1 MAAKIEK
8 TTIIGD
14 VLDIAPETAPL
25 FMAIGMHCLGCAARR
40 SRRPA
45 WCTALMP
52 TRSWRRSTALSRLPR
67 KPRRPS
73 NKPKGKGGL
82 MAALLREAMKV
93 PISNR
98 LLLCAEFVPR
108 GSRFGVSEKMRFF
121 LSDGLQGIPPDAADT
136 IIMAGMGGDLMVRIL
151 EAAPWVCDD
160 RYTLILQPQSAGQ
173 ALRQYLAEHSFA
185 IEREALAK
193 DGHFF
198 YTVLRA
204 KKGHMPPLSPGQQY
218 ASPQLLR
225 ADGPLLGPYLARIE
239 TALAGTVLG
248 LQRADEPEKLRY
260 YETALAEIREMRKQ
274 HDDCS

>member
-1 MAAKIEK
+1 
-8 TTIIGD
+8 
-14 VLDIAPETAPL
+14 
-25 FMAIGMHCLGCAARR
+25 
-40 SRRPA
+40 
-45 WCTALMP
+45 
-52 TRSWRRSTALSRLPR
+52 
-67 KPRRPS
+67 
-73 NKPKGKGGL
+73 
-82 MAALLREAMKV
+82 MKV

-98 LLLCAEFVPR
+98 LLLCAALVPPGARVADIGTDHGYLAVYLLQNEICPFVTAADLREQPLQKAR
-108 GSRFGVSEKMRFF
+108 ENAARFGVSEKMRFF

-160 RYTLILQPQSAGQ
+160 RYTLILQ
-173 ALRQYLAEHSFA
+173 ALRQYLAEHGFA
-185 IEREALAK
+185 IEREALAR

-248 LQRADEPEKLRY
+248 LQRADEAEKLRY

>member
-1 MAAKIEK
+1 MEKELQLQPRLQCIASLVPQGARLADVGTDHGYLPVWLLQHGRIESA
-8 TTIIGD
+8 IASDINALP
-14 VLDIAPETAPL
+14 LDHARATAREYGVTERMDFRLCPGLAEIKAEECDAIA
-25 FMAIGMHCLGCAARR
+25 I
-40 SRRPA
+40 
-45 WCTALMP
+45 
-52 TRSWRRSTALSRLPR
+52 
-67 KPRRPS
+67 
-73 NKPKGKGGL
+73 
-82 MAALLREAMKV
+82 
-93 PISNR
+93 
-98 LLLCAEFVPR
+98 
-108 GSRFGVSEKMRFF
+108 
-121 LSDGLQGIPPDAADT
+121 
-136 IIMAGMGGDLMVRIL
+136 AGMGGETILGIL
-151 EAAPWVCDD
+151 EAAPWTHEGVH
-160 RYTLILQPQSAGQ
+160 TLILQPQSAGQ

-185 IEREALAK
+185 IEREALAR